1 MLLALVIDYSS
12 SFNTCNVAELS
23 SNRTG
28 GNGVQNTTEN
38 EKFTVMYSR
47 SPKKPRVWS
56 FQVVL
61 WSSSAKKCT
70 KINGFFIKSYYF
82 VTFLLPSPM

>member
-47 SPKKPRVWS
+47 SPKKT
-56 FQVVL
+56 
-61 WSSSAKKCT
+61 SSLVISGCSLVEF
-70 KINGFFIKSYYF
+70 GEEMY
-82 VTFLLPSPM
+82 